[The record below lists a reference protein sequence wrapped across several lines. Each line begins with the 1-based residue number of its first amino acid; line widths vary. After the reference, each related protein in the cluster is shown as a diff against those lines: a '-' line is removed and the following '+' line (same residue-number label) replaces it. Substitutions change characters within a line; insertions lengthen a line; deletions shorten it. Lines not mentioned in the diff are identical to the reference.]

1 MKTEKM
7 HKSLSCIG
15 TVLLIFVTLVIS
27 AQLVCYH
34 IPGWWERE
42 YTKCN
47 SLAYVNG
54 EMSMKDAVYVTE
66 QMLDYCIG
74 TIDTLNETT
83 VTIDGSKVP
92 FFTERE
98 KLHLAD
104 CREIFSSL
112 KVISVIA
119 FAALIAIILYLII
132 RKASIKTIASSYLRT
147 TAVVAAL
154 AGILAIIISIDFDAA
169 FIKFHHIFFDNDLWL
184 LDPREDN
191 LINIMQE
198 QVFADTALVIF
209 IIWVVIVGGIAILA
223 HSCTR
228 RNSTNS

>member
-1 MKTEKM
+1 MKAERITRII
-7 HKSLSCIG
+7 SCIG
-15 TVLLIFVTLVIS
+15 TVLLIFVALVIS

-42 YTKCN
+42 YNKCN

-74 TIDTLNETT
+74 TIDTLDKTV

-104 CREIFSSL
+104 CRAIFSSL
-112 KVISVIA
+112 KIISVIA
-119 FAALIAIILYLII
+119 FIILIAIIIYLKF

-154 AGILAIIISIDFDAA
+154 AGILAIIISTDFDAA

-198 QVFADTALVIF
+198 QVFADTALMIF

-223 HSCTR
+223 HSYTR
-228 RNSTNS
+228 RSSTNS